1 MFNQSLI
8 IYYVLMIIASLIST
22 YGTFVTLPF
31 KDLDQW
37 SAIKMALPYA
47 WVDWTFITFAV
58 DIGKDLTTPTQI
70 KFTLTT
76 FKMFLIL
83 LFTKYYLQSK
93 VTRSDIVGFLIVLA
107 AYLMHLF
114 DMFSIL
120 FGIPVEKP
128 TIPPTK

>member
-1 MFNQSLI
+1 MF
-8 IYYVLMIIASLIST
+8 IASIIST

-47 WVDWTFITFAV
+47 WVDWIFITFAV
-58 DIGKDLTTPTQI
+58 DIGKDVTTPTQI
-70 KFTLTT
+70 KFTLTIL
-76 FKMFLIL
+76 KMFLVL
-83 LFTKYYLQSK
+83 VFTKYYLQTK
-93 VTRSDIVGFLIVLA
+93 VTRSDIIGFLIVLV

-120 FGIPVEKP
+120 LKIPVENPAISSTQQQNPIK
-128 TIPPTK
+128 